1 MRWPAASLLLLA
13 AAAALGCCASA
24 AADVTVARG
33 HRRDGLLLLCDST
46 RTQDGRRLQ
55 PQQPQHQQSGPFARL
70 MLKKGGIS
78 QSKYAPLITEAL
90 GTAIITTTVG
100 LLSKS
105 DFPGAL
111 SFFVY
116 IFQKHCHRWIHR
128 QADPCCPAPN
138 QTCDPGSLQGLA
150 IGAVVMCLIYN
161 GAQVLSV

>member
-24 AADVTVARG
+24 AADVTVAGG
-33 HRRDGLLLLCDST
+33 HRRDGLLLLRDST

-105 DFPGAL
+105 DVPGAL
-111 SFFVY
+111 SFLFIPFKSIATVGF
-116 IFQKHCHRWIHR
+116 IDTRTLAAPPPIK
-128 QADPCCPAPN
+128 PA
-138 QTCDPGSLQGLA
+138 TQGA
-150 IGAVVMCLIYN
+150 CRASPSAPSSCASSTTARRY
-161 GAQVLSV
+161 